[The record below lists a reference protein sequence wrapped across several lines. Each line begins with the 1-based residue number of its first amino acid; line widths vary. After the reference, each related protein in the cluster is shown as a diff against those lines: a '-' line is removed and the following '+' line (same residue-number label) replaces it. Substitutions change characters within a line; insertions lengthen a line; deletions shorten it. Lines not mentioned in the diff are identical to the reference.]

1 MNKKDKI
8 YIAGH
13 TGMVGSAIL
22 RRMRDQGYTNL
33 LLRTQEELDLL
44 DQTAV
49 FEFYQQEKPQYVF
62 DAAAKVGGIV
72 ANDTYRAQFIYENL
86 QIQNNL
92 IHGAHLA
99 GVEKLLFLGSS
110 CIYPKY
116 AEQPIREESLLSGK
130 LEPTNEPYAIAKIAG
145 VKTCQAYQEQYG
157 SRFISCMPTN
167 LYGPNDN
174 FDLHTSHV
182 FAALLRKFHDA
193 KAESRDSV
201 EVWGSGKPKRE
212 FLHVDDLAAACEFLM
227 LNYEDK
233 EIINVGSGFEVSIA
247 GLAAMMAEGIGFK
260 GKIEYN
266 TAKPDGTPR
275 KMLDSKKIRN
285 MGWKPLIDLKTG
297 IRKTHQWYLNN
308 IYKVES

>member
-1 MNKKDKI
+1 MKKHDKI

-22 RRMRDQGYTNL
+22 RRLQDQGYTNL

-44 DQTAV
+44 DQPAV
-49 FEFYQQEKPQYVF
+49 FEFYRQEKPQYVF
-62 DAAAKVGGIV
+62 VAAAKVGGIM
-72 ANDTYRAQFIYENL
+72 ANNTFRGQFIYENL
-86 QIQNNL
+86 QIQNNV

-99 GVEKLLFLGSS
+99 AVEKLLFLGSS

-116 AEQPIREESLLSGK
+116 AEQPIREEALLSGK

-145 VKTCQAYQEQYG
+145 VKMCRAYQQQYG
-157 SRFISCMPTN
+157 DRFISCMPTN
-167 LYGPNDN
+167 LYGSNDN
-174 FDLHTSHV
+174 FDLQTSHV

-193 KAESRDSV
+193 IAENRNTV
-201 EVWGSGKPKRE
+201 EVWGSGRPKRE

-227 LNYEDK
+227 LHYEDK

-247 GLAAMMAEGIGFK
+247 GLAAMMAEITGFK

-266 TAKPDGTPR
+266 TEKPDGTPR
-275 KMLDSKKIRN
+275 KMLDSEKIRN
-285 MGWKPLIDLKTG
+285 LGWKPLIDLKTG
-297 IRKTHQWYLNN
+297 IRKTCEWYLNT
-308 IYKVES
+308 K

>member
-22 RRMRDQGYTNL
+22 RRMREQGYTNL

-44 DQTAV
+44 DQRAV

-62 DAAAKVGGIV
+62 DAAAKVGGIM
-72 ANDTYRAQFIYENL
+72 ANNTFRGQFIYENL
-86 QIQNNL
+86 QIQNNV

-116 AEQPIREESLLSGK
+116 AEQPIREEALLSGK

-145 VKTCQAYQEQYG
+145 VKMCQAYQEQYG
-157 SRFISCMPTN
+157 DRFISCMPTN
-167 LYGPNDN
+167 LYGRNDN
-174 FDLHTSHV
+174 FDLQTSHV

-193 KAESRDSV
+193 KAENRDRV
-201 EVWGSGKPKRE
+201 EVWGSGRPKRE

-227 LNYEDK
+227 QTYEDK
-233 EIINVGSGFEVSIA
+233 EIINVGSGYELSIA
-247 GLAAMMAEGIGFK
+247 DLAGLMAEVTGFD
-260 GKIEYN
+260 GDIEYDPCR
-266 TAKPDGTPR
+266 PDGTPR
-275 KMLDSKKIRN
+275 KMLDSGKLRAL
-285 MGWKPLIDLKTG
+285 GWQPQIDLKSG
-297 IRKTHQWYLNN
+297 VRKTYDWFLNN
-308 IYKVES
+308 I

>member
-1 MNKKDKI
+1 MKKDDKI

-22 RRMRDQGYTNL
+22 RRLQGEGYTNL
-33 LLRTQEELDLL
+33 VLRTQEELELL
-44 DQTAV
+44 DQRAV

-62 DAAAKVGGIV
+62 DAAAKVGGIM
-72 ANDTYRAQFIYENL
+72 ANNTFRGQFIYENL
-86 QIQNNL
+86 QIQNNV

-116 AEQPIREESLLSGK
+116 AEQPIREEALLSGK

-145 VKTCQAYQEQYG
+145 VKMCQAYQEQYG
-157 SRFISCMPTN
+157 DRFISCMPTN

-193 KAESRDSV
+193 KAENRDSV

-227 LNYEDK
+227 LNYEDM

-247 GLAAMMAEGIGFK
+247 GLAEMMAEVIGFE

-266 TAKPDGTPR
+266 RSKPDGTPR
-275 KMLDSKKIRN
+275 KMLDSAKIRN
-285 MGWKPLIDLKTG
+285 MGWKPQIDLKTG
-297 IRKTHQWYLNN
+297 IRKTYAWYLNT
-308 IYKVES
+308 I